1 MFIVGNAAAGYQF
14 RHVVVAIWF
23 GSLASA
29 LPVLLAL
36 MLCLLALMLLLAQLI
51 RLVVALD
58 NSPAN
63 RIHGFDNFESRRGPE
78 EKHVVFNIVPDEIS
92 VA

>member
-23 GSLASA
+23 GSLASV

-36 MLCLLALMLLLAQLI
+36 LLLLALMLLLALLI

-63 RIHGFDNFESRRGPE
+63 RIHGFDNFES
-78 EKHVVFNIVPDEIS
+78 
-92 VA
+92 

>member
-23 GSLASA
+23 GSLASV
-29 LPVLLAL
+29 LPVLLLCLLAL
-36 MLCLLALMLLLAQLI
+36 MLCLLALLLLLALLV

-58 NSPAN
+58 NPPAN
-63 RIHGFDNFESRRGPE
+63 RIHGFDNFES
-78 EKHVVFNIVPDEIS
+78 
-92 VA
+92 

>member
-23 GSLASA
+23 GSLAS
-29 LPVLLAL
+29 VLRLRL
-36 MLCLLALMLLLAQLI
+36 LLCLLALMLLLAQLI